1 MKKEKDMLDKKM
13 VTRTLIV
20 EKGHV
25 EILNLNPEDI
35 YVPKEDKD
43 SENNITRI
51 LLDPQNIDRLQIALM
66 APDWSKPLIVIE
78 RIKGG
83 LTVNGKTYWYKLV
96 AGYHRMSALK
106 RQCVTEWLFDLYEFE
121 TNEERVD
128 FQAIENDH
136 EPRKEMSTEDWANY
150 LSYKF
155 SQGWL
160 TSKEDMKKQM
170 DKFKNVHSSTKTG
183 AILRAVSK
191 NGVYQDFVIRDW
203 KEIQEFINNPDNY
216 TTGHVYTYKG
226 KKDPNRQECGWT
238 VKEGYEHEYLMNAI
252 MKYHDTRNTSYFVNW
267 VKTPNDKVP
276 TAADKRELMS
286 NKYDKLET
294 ALKSTFEYYQE
305 HGTFPWRQEAWFPQD
320 NKSGEDKF
328 IKLDA

>member
-1 MKKEKDMLDKKM
+1 MLDEKM

-25 EILNLNPEDI
+25 DIINLNPEDI
-35 YVPKEDKD
+35 YVPQEDKD
-43 SENNITRI
+43 SANNITRI
-51 LLDPQNIDRLQIALM
+51 LLDPQNIDRLQMALM
-66 APDWSKPLIVIE
+66 TPDWSKPLIAVEKIN
-78 RIKGG
+78 GG

-96 AGYHRMSALK
+96 AGYHRMVALK
-106 RQCVTEWLFDLYEFE
+106 RQCVSDWLFDLYKFE

-128 FQAIENDH
+128 YQAIENDH
-136 EPRKEMSTEDWANY
+136 EPRKEMEKEDWANY

-160 TSKEDMKKQM
+160 TSKEDMVKQM
-170 DKFKNVHSSTKTG
+170 NKFKHVHPSTKTA
-183 AILRAVSK
+183 AINRAVSK

-203 KEIQEFINNPDNY
+203 KEIQQFTDNPDNY

-226 KKDPNRQECGWT
+226 NKDPNRMECGWT

-252 MKYHDTRNTSYFVNW
+252 KKYHDTRNTSYFINW
-267 VKTPNDKVP
+267 VKTPNDKAP
-276 TAADKRELMS
+276 TATDKRDIMTNS
-286 NKYDKLET
+286 YDKLET
-294 ALKSTFEYYQE
+294 ALLSTFEYYQK

-328 IKLDA
+328 IKINA